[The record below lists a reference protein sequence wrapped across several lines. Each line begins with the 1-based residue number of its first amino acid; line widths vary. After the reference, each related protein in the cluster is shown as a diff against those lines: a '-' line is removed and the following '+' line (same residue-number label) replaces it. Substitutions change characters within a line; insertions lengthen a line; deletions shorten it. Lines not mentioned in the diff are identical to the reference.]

1 MVSRGYPGESSRACH
16 RCFADKKLVDWIK
29 AQDTKGCCDW
39 CGAKNVYVVELQQLG
54 DLFEP
59 LVERYY
65 PSDSSRGDFL
75 SDLLQGDWEIFSQR
89 TMDHGGAGDLV
100 RAIMEAGVDAKELS
114 CLGVDYGGLFHTRSP
129 YHSTLEESWE
139 ESADEGPDID
149 PHEDGEDEA
158 SEITEMDRIAFAV
171 EDRGISYASD
181 SILYRARIYTVR
193 DRKDLFKLE
202 EMGAPPP
209 AVTPAARANRAG
221 HPVLYM
227 ASDMQTALAEVRAW
241 KGAPVSVAKMKLSR
255 EYRIL
260 DLTTEYSIDSPFFV
274 ESLKW
279 VIETNGLMNRFAEE
293 LSRPVMPHEA
303 EILYRPT
310 QNLCDL
316 VKAAGCDGI
325 AYPSAMGP
333 GHNVVLFDPHGAT
346 PEEVSH
352 HRVEK
357 LSFTS
362 RDLKPYEL
370 PHEDVPWSS

>member
-1 MVSRGYPGESSRACH
+1 MVSRGYPGKSSRACH

-29 AQDTKGCCDW
+29 AKNTKGQCDW
-39 CGAKNVYVVELQQLG
+39 CEARNAYVVGVEELG
-54 DLFEP
+54 SLFEP
-59 LVERYY
+59 LVDLYY
-65 PSDSSRGDFL
+65 PSDSYRGDSL
-75 SDLLQGDWEIFSQR
+75 SDLLQGDWEIFSDR
-89 TMDHGGAGDLV
+89 IMDRGGTRDLV
-100 RAIMEAGVDAKELS
+100 KAIMEAGVDPKELS
-114 CLGVDYGGLFHTRSP
+114 CLGVDYGGLFHSKHP
-129 YHSTLEESWE
+129 YQSTLEDTWE
-139 ESADEGPDID
+139 ERAEEEPDDD
-149 PHEDGEDEA
+149 PPEA
-158 SEITEMDRIAFAV
+158 EEYEAPEITEMQRIAFAV
-171 EDRGISYASD
+171 EDRGISYPSA

-193 DRKDLFKLE
+193 DRKEKFSLE

-209 AVTPAARANRAG
+209 EKTPAARANRAG

-260 DLTTEYSIDSPFFV
+260 DLTEKYSIDSPFFI

-279 VIETNGLMNRFAEE
+279 VLETNRLMNRFAEE

-310 QNLCDL
+310 QNLCDI

-346 PEEVSH
+346 PEDVSH
-352 HRVEK
+352 RRVEG

-362 RDLKPYEL
+362 RDLGHYEA
-370 PHEDVPWSS
+370 PHEEVPWSD